1 MAVFGNILLAMFAAL
16 GVALVVLEF
25 IRACRAKK
33 TEFICLCFKKELLET
48 DEKPDM
54 LIICKTDAEQ
64 EEVIR
69 RVCADESRK
78 VYIKRW

>member
-1 MAVFGNILLAMFAAL
+1 MAIFLEVFLAAL
-16 GVALVVLEF
+16 ASLGVILAVLEF
-25 IRACRAKK
+25 VRVSRAKRAS
-33 TEFICLCFKKELLET
+33 FICLCFREELLNGA
-48 DEKPDM
+48 KPDM
-54 LIICKTDAEQ
+54 LVICRTDAEQ

>member
-1 MAVFGNILLAMFAAL
+1 MAIFLEVFLAAL
-16 GVALVVLEF
+16 ASLGVILAVLEF
-25 IRACRAKK
+25 VRVSRAKK
-33 TEFICLCFKKELLET
+33 ANFICLCFSEELLNGA
-48 DEKPDM
+48 KPDM
-54 LIICKTDAEQ
+54 LVICRTDAEQ